1 MKYYNLKY
9 WVFSICLFYSCGF
22 FSDKISKNEIDKT
35 IELSMIPE
43 IDSLDFEIRD
53 IVMNN
58 PHSNTTIRF
67 NDSVDKLIQD
77 AIEESDKQS
86 Q

>member
-1 MKYYNLKY
+1 MKVDKQHPKY
-9 WVFSICLFYSCGF
+9 WDIH
-22 FSDKISKNEIDKT
+22 KEIYN
-35 IELSMIPE
+35 SE

-67 NDSVDKLIQD
+67 NDSVDKLIQE